1 MFTVA
6 PVAVEK
12 CNFNA
17 LYVPHLL
24 KDQHEGL
31 GKIQEDL
38 KLSLVLIFFF
48 LNVKLYQLHA
58 FASWIT
64 EAQAFICS
72 CASRDCPFLRCSTA
86 YFCE

>member
-6 PVAVEK
+6 SVAVEK
-12 CNFNA
+12 RNFNA

-48 LNVKLYQLHA
+48 QM
-58 FASWIT
+58 
-64 EAQAFICS
+64 
-72 CASRDCPFLRCSTA
+72 
-86 YFCE
+86 